1 MARTPEPTGAQ
12 PPPKK
17 VRAGPSFA
25 QLSLVF
31 SGGRRGRQLETRAAM
46 VWAQAVEAS
55 ALEPHQLRAMILG
68 IVASTAFTLPV
79 VPVAYFAFYGRQA
92 PTAAREIAEEER

>member
-1 MARTPEPTGAQ
+1 M
-12 PPPKK
+12 
-17 VRAGPSFA
+17 
-25 QLSLVF
+25 
-31 SGGRRGRQLETRAAM
+31 
-46 VWAQAVEAS
+46 
-55 ALEPHQLRAMILG
+55 EPHQLRAMILG